1 MTHFTA
7 QAHCPESSLQTIRHQ
22 LGNIEFLKTSK
33 TQDPRSFYE
42 TNKTSDFGLYHG
54 PAFQVMKKIYKD
66 NSRIIVEV
74 DHHGITDIL
83 NNPALSRLA
92 LWIDGAFQSL
102 GLLNSLSKSFQAL
115 PVSIGEFMVFPHQPT
130 AQVYL
135 HPTITSQNN
144 DNVTGDV
151 IVSDE
156 AGQVLSWIKAIKMN
170 TLSKHR
176 EK

>member
-1 MTHFTA
+1 M
-7 QAHCPESSLQTIRHQ
+7 
-22 LGNIEFLKTSK
+22 
-33 TQDPRSFYE
+33 
-42 TNKTSDFGLYHG
+42 
-54 PAFQVMKKIYKD
+54 
-66 NSRIIVEV
+66 
-74 DHHGITDIL
+74 
-83 NNPALSRLA
+83 ALSRLA

-144 DNVTGDV
+144 DNVIGDV